1 MPPRGK
7 ASDVVRLVCCESGRV
22 KMHMDLV
29 IRFGF
34 GKNAPWVRRTEDKAL
49 LAICGPDMLVLRTP
63 VETRGKEMTTVADF
77 EISAGQTIL
86 FVMTYGPISF
96 RHSGADRCGRSP
108 EGDGRIL
115 AGVVR
120 KVRI

>member
-1 MPPRGK
+1 
-7 ASDVVRLVCCESGRV
+7 
-22 KMHMDLV
+22 MHMDLV

-49 LAICGPDMLVLRTP
+49 LAVCGPDMLVLRTP
-63 VETRGKEMTTVADF
+63 VETRGKDMTTVADF
-77 EISAGQTIL
+77 EVSAGQTIP
-86 FVMTYGPISF
+86 FVMTYGASHFDIPPT
-96 RHSGADRCGRSP
+96 DRCGGSP
-108 EGDGRIL
+108 EGDGGVL